1 MTEAFLH
8 YIWKHQY
15 FDKNKLKTTKGEPL
29 TIFNPGFHNTDAG
42 PDFKEAKISIAGLE
56 WRGQVE
62 IHLNATDW
70 QKHKH
75 QLDKAYN
82 STVLHVV
89 FKDDGPARREDN
101 TAIPT
106 LELENRIFLTLIQQY
121 EALLEKTD
129 TIPCKS
135 QLSGIDELTKISM
148 IDKAVMLR
156 LERKSLRVR
165 DFLKQANNNWEE
177 TTYQLLVENFGFKIN
192 AGAFLELA
200 KSLPLTIIKKHADQ
214 LEQVEALL
222 FGQAGFLG
230 ENKNDDYL
238 IRLRKEYKF
247 LQSKYG
253 LKPLSLHQWKFL
265 RLRPANFPT
274 MRIAQLTSILC
285 GTPSLFASFIQESP
299 KTIIE
304 ILRRDISAYWQSHY
318 QFGKATDQ
326 KLKGLGKSSAILIC
340 INTVVPLLIAY
351 SKHVDDQKYIDKAI
365 DLLQYLPAEKN
376 KITGAMGVS
385 GFIQQ
390 NAFDSQGV
398 LELHNNFCTKN
409 RCLECNIGAKLVRP
423 I

>member
-42 PDFKEAKISIAGLE
+42 PDFKEAKIGIAGIE
-56 WRGQVE
+56 WRGQIE
-62 IHLNATDW
+62 IHINASDW

-89 FKDDGPARREDN
+89 LKEDSSVSRQDN
-101 TAIPT
+101 TTIPT
-106 LELENRIFLTLIQQY
+106 LELENRIFLTMIQQY
-121 EALLEKTD
+121 ERLLSTSDSIPCNALLHE
-129 TIPCKS
+129 
-135 QLSGIDELTKISM
+135 IDDLTKISM
-148 IDKAVMLR
+148 LDKAVILR

-165 DFLKQANNNWEE
+165 DFLRETNNDWEE
-177 TTYQLLVENFGFKIN
+177 TTYQLLAENFGFKIN

-200 KSLPLTIIKKHADQ
+200 KSLPLNIIKKNADQ

-247 LQSKYG
+247 LQSKYD

-285 GTPSLFASFIQESP
+285 GTSSLFASFIQESP

-304 ILRRDISAYWQSHY
+304 ILRRDIPAYWQSHY

-340 INTVVPLLIAY
+340 INTIVPLLIAY
-351 SKHVDDQKYIDKAI
+351 SKHIDDQKYIDKAI

-376 KITGAMGVS
+376 KITSAMGVS
-385 GFIQQ
+385 GFVQQ